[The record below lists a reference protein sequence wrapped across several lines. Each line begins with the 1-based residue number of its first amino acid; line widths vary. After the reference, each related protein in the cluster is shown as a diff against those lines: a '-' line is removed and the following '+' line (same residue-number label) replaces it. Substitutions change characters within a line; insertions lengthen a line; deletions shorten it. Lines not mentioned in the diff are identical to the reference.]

1 MDERIIEELDTI
13 HTTIKLLNL
22 GKKYNRPDNEY
33 LMLFDVTCGRIMVY
47 LKKSNLLKY
56 NIKNNNT
63 KLNYG
68 RESFNFDEQI
78 EMLNE
83 IKKLL

>member
-1 MDERIIEELDTI
+1 
-13 HTTIKLLNL
+13 
-22 GKKYNRPDNEY
+22 
-33 LMLFDVTCGRIMVY
+33 MLFDVTCGRIMVY